1 MRRLFTAA
9 CKIAEIKNKLRQIEQ
24 ELIEKGF
31 LTFQDTTIPGERQG

>member
-1 MRRLFTAA
+1 MRRLFSTS
-9 CKIAEIKNKLRQIEQ
+9 CKVKDIKNKLRHIER